1 METTLAK
8 LTTLPNQIEIRAADP
23 ASPDLCPLIL
33 GNQRHGAATA
43 PAASDHTFGIED
55 LCQPDIQFFA
65 AYHAGAPL
73 GCGAL
78 KALPDG
84 RAEVKSVFVSQS
96 ARGQG
101 LARQLM
107 QHLAQIAQ
115 HSGFSALVLETGSP
129 LCPGYDAARALYEGL
144 GYDYCPPFGSYV
156 EDPQSVFMRLP
167 LPTSDSA
174 AH

>member
-1 METTLAK
+1 MTR
-8 LTTLPNQIEIRAADP
+8 PNQIEIRAADP
-23 ASPDLCPLIL
+23 ANPDLHPLIL

-43 PAASDHTFGIED
+43 PAASDHTFGIAD
-55 LCQPDIQFFA
+55 LCHPDIQFFA
-65 AYHAGAPL
+65 AYHAGTPL

-107 QHLAQIAQ
+107 QYLAQVAQ
-115 HSGFSALVLETGSP
+115 DVGFLALVLETGSP

-156 EDPQSVFMRLP
+156 EDPQSVFMQLP
-167 LPTSDSA
+167 LTSSNRTT
-174 AH
+174 H